1 MTKYEVEYTNVF
13 KRNLKKCQKQGK
25 NIDKLMQVIELLANK
40 KHLPQKYKNHIL
52 KNDKYYENCGE
63 CHIEPDWLLVYKYI
77 EKELILLLVSTGSHS
92 ELFKK

>member
-40 KHLPQKYKNHIL
+40 NIYHKNTKI
-52 KNDKYYENCGE
+52 
-63 CHIEPDWLLVYKYI
+63 
-77 EKELILLLVSTGSHS
+77 T
-92 ELFKK
+92 F